1 MDFDETEIS
10 SREKRIP
17 HNLEAEASVLGS
29 LLLYPERLDIIRG
42 LISPEDFYS
51 EQYKV
56 IFTAIVDMSDA
67 SEPIDDLTLKET
79 LAKREQL
86 DIAGGAV
93 MLAELVSSVPNSSNL
108 TYYSQIVKEK
118 SVLRR
123 LILASTEI
131 LEEAYAA
138 NKPAENV
145 LDWAEHQ
152 IYQVAEQGAG
162 ADVSSFKE
170 VIRSAMEQIE
180 FLAAQDDNGPTT
192 GVATEFHQL
201 DQMTGGFHGS
211 ELIIIAGRPSMGK
224 STFALNI
231 LSNVAIKQGKPC
243 ALFSIEMSK
252 ENIARN
258 MICSYGRFAGHN
270 VRTGNLRA
278 EEWERLGMVA
288 GEMSKAPLFIDD
300 TAAITLGE
308 LRGKC
313 RRMKRQGG
321 LELVAIDYLQ
331 LMQGPG
337 RGREQNR
344 QQEISEISRGLK
356 ALARELNVPVIALSQ
371 LNRGVEDR
379 ADHKPML
386 SDLRESGAIEQD
398 ADLVCLLHRP
408 SYYTQDE
415 EDKTAQVI
423 IAKQRNGPTG
433 TVELIFRNEQM
444 RFENKS
450 THADEEY
457 V

>member
-1 MDFDETEIS
+1 MTSYLHEIS
-10 SREKRIP
+10 EERTIP
-17 HNLEAEASVLGS
+17 HNLEAEAGVLGS

-42 LISPEDFYS
+42 LISDDDFYS
-51 EQYKV
+51 EQYKI
-56 IFTAIVDMSDA
+56 IFSALVDMSDA
-67 SEPIDDLTLKET
+67 SLPVDELTLKDHLT
-79 LAKREQL
+79 KKEQL
-86 DIAGGAV
+86 DAAGGTL
-93 MLAELVSSVPNSSNL
+93 MLADLAGAVPNSANL
-108 TYYSQIVKEK
+108 SYYAQIVREK

-131 LEEAYAA
+131 LDEAYSAG
-138 NKPAENV
+138 KPADEV
-145 LDWAEHQ
+145 LDWSEHQ
-152 IYQVAEQGAG
+152 IYQIAEHGTSSEI
-162 ADVSSFKE
+162 SSFKE
-170 VIRSAMEQIE
+170 ILRSAMEQLE
-180 FLAAQDDNGPTT
+180 QLAAREDTGSTT
-192 GVATEFHQL
+192 GVATDFHQL

-211 ELIIIAGRPSMGK
+211 ELIIVAGRPSMGK
-224 STFALNI
+224 STFVLNI
-231 LSNVAIKQGKPC
+231 LANVAIKQGKPC

-258 MICSYGRFAGHN
+258 MLCSYGKFAGHN
-270 VRTGNLRA
+270 VRTGHLRG
-278 EEWERLGMVA
+278 EEWERLGLVA
-288 GEMSKAPLFIDD
+288 GEMAKAPLFIDD
-300 TAAITLGE
+300 TAAISLGE

-313 RRMKRQGG
+313 RRMKRQTG

-356 ALARELNVPVIALSQ
+356 ALSRELDVPVIALSQ

-433 TVELIFRNEQM
+433 TVELIFINEQM
-444 RFENKS
+444 RFENIS
-450 THADEEY
+450 THGDDEY
-457 V
+457 I